1 MTTDAA
7 RILVFYS
14 MPSNMDRLSLDEE
27 ERGIDQILRD
37 LHLEPSVIKRLHA
50 TTIDDLTRTLMENEV
65 EIVQFSGHGDSE
77 GILLR
82 DRYLPKAMLIPAEQS
97 AQILLE
103 TSPKLRAAIF
113 MSCYSAES
121 IPQLID
127 SAPYLI
133 TVMGSADDTAASE
146 FVVKFF
152 EAYLRF
158 GSIERAFN
166 IAQNF
171 IVIIKK
177 INDLNV
183 ILSRRALIKGESRIL
198 FRVFPSGKDDS
209 ILVDLTDAE
218 NDIASLNISRDAFLG
233 LLTRKIRIHRWIFTA
248 SRQRVILPLGPYF
261 GLFSW
266 EDANDV
272 VFCNRILR
280 LKQEVDENTLAAW
293 ASLIVAYNDHF
304 MDPHRI
310 ASEAPDAFIKKSLTE
325 YQKTY
330 ETFFN
335 TSNKAA
341 SLRNAAP
348 EQFKASRAVISA
360 NLDMAETKFH
370 QDDHKSVMIYLEHA
384 LSAMHNLIDELT
396 NILTV

>member
-1 MTTDAA
+1 MTTNAA

-14 MPSNMDRLSLDEE
+14 MPSNTDRLSLDEE
-27 ERGIDQILRD
+27 ERGIDQVLRD
-37 LHLEPSVIKRLHA
+37 LHLEPSAIKRLHA
-50 TTIDDLTRTLMENEV
+50 TTVDDLTRALMENEF
-65 EIVQFSGHGDSE
+65 EIVQFSGHGDTE

-82 DRYLPKAMLIPAEQS
+82 DRYQPKAMVIPADQS
-97 AQILLE
+97 ARILRE
-103 TSPKLRAAIF
+103 TSPNLKAAIF

-121 IPQLID
+121 IPELID

-133 TVMGSADDTAASE
+133 TIMGSADDTAASE

-152 EAYLRF
+152 EAYFRF

-177 INDLNV
+177 VNDLNV
-183 ILSRRALIKGESRIL
+183 ILSRRAIIKGETRIL

-209 ILVDLTDAE
+209 ILIDLTEAE
-218 NDIASLNISRDAFLG
+218 NDIASLKISRDTFLG
-233 LLTRKIRIHRWIFTA
+233 LLSRKIRIHRWIFSA

-280 LKQEVDENTLAAW
+280 LKQDVDENTCAAW

-304 MDPHRI
+304 MDPYRI
-310 ASEAPDAFIKKSLTE
+310 TLEAHTTFLKKSLTE

-330 ETFFN
+330 EDFFN
-335 TSNKAA
+335 TGAKAN

-348 EQFKASRAVISA
+348 EQFKASKAFIYA
-360 NLDMAETKFH
+360 NLEMAENKFH
-370 QDDHKSVMIYLEHA
+370 QDDHRSAMIYLEHT